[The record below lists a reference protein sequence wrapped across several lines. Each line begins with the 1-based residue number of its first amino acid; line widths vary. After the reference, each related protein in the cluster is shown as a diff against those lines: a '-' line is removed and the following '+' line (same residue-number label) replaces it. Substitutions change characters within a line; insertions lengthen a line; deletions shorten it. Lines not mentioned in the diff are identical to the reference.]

1 MSLGSELPVNP
12 NYISPVAAL
21 LDTLESEYDIIF
33 VVAGTNDR
41 KCTRKLSMGDPADS
55 INSIVV
61 NSVRKNGEPASYTR
75 RGPVLSFFRKPDISY
90 FGGDSN
96 ELIHGCTG
104 LGEVWVSGTSF
115 AAPWITRKVAYLI
128 YNLHLPREIAKAL
141 LIDSAS
147 KWNEKESNI
156 EMKGFGIPPIS
167 IRDVVES
174 TNDEIK
180 FFSMKQLKV
189 MNLLQKKF
197 RFRFMMINILT

>member
-1 MSLGSELPVNP
+1 MESLLPIP
-12 NYISPVAAL
+12 A
-21 LDTLESEYDIIF
+21 E
-33 VVAGTNDR
+33 DR
-41 KCTRKLSMGDPADS
+41 YYL
-55 INSIVV
+55 
-61 NSVRKNGEPASYTR
+61 
-75 RGPVLSFFRKPDISY
+75 FRKPDISY
-90 FGGDSN
+90 FGGDTN

-115 AAPWITRKVAYLI
+115 AAPWITRKVAYLV
-128 YNLHLPREIAKAL
+128 YNLHLPREVAKAL

-180 FFSMKQLKV
+180 FFFL
-189 MNLLQKKF
+189 
-197 RFRFMMINILT
+197 